1 MATTSSWVAHAS
13 REPSSEMIDALH
25 EWIDDSVR
33 LAAATPESCP
43 FLADPVFAAIVAH
56 TDRALH
62 KRRQR
67 PTFLSSK
74 PCGVSALAGHG
85 VRPMCDVISHDEYGS
100 EALLVEHTGG
110 TSTLAEAIARAT
122 SANRSALVPVF
133 TEADF
138 MDADLFHLH
147 QSRLLDPRDSG
158 VVIPFMI
165 VPGGQSGQE
174 SQDREDVVRVSGFT
188 SYTFECDGEDFTLED
203 HTRMA
208 LLMED
213 VLDEITQI
221 KAEAEARVLSLQPL
235 WPLVEMRSTAGSGSR
250 WPGGPPTTGVS
261 ISPHTLGA
269 SWGTLLR

>member
-1 MATTSSWVAHAS
+1 
-13 REPSSEMIDALH
+13 MITALH

-33 LAAATPESCP
+33 LAAATPDSCP
-43 FLADPVFAAIVAH
+43 FLADPVFTAIVAH

-74 PCGVSALAGHG
+74 PCGLSVLAAHG
-85 VRPMCDVISHDEYGS
+85 LRPMCDVISHDDYGV

-122 SANRSALVPVF
+122 RADRSALVPVF
-133 TEADF
+133 TEAQF
-138 MDADLFHLH
+138 MDADMFHLH

-165 VPGGQSGQE
+165 VPGGQSGQDA
-174 SQDREDVVRVSGFT
+174 QDREDVVRASGFT
-188 SYTFECDGEDFTLED
+188 SYTFECDWEDFTLED
-203 HTRMA
+203 HTRLA

-221 KAEAEARVLSLQPL
+221 KTDGEDRVLSAPPL
-235 WPLVEMRSTAGSGSR
+235 WPLVEMRSTAAPR
-250 WPGGPPTTGVS
+250 
-261 ISPHTLGA
+261 
-269 SWGTLLR
+269 